1 MTRKILHHPDIGGI
15 LVSSVLKSNQ
25 IAQHVTAEGMA
36 KAKAAAARAN
46 GGRWFVY

>member
-1 MTRKILHHPDIGGI
+1 M
-15 LVSSVLKSNQ
+15 SSVLKSNQ

-46 GGRWFVY
+46 GGRSKSEKELTYLGLLTIKKA